1 MKCKLFFLLILSS
14 TSLSA
19 QLNLVR
25 DNTLIIEENNIIFN
39 SALAGGINA
48 AQFSNLDLNL
58 DGVMDILIF
67 DKSGNR
73 INPFVNQN
81 GSYTYAPEY
90 RQFFPELHDWAI
102 LEDYN
107 CDGKN
112 DIFTYNNGG
121 ISVYQNTSVSEL
133 EFTEVT
139 ESFILSDYGSNFL
152 NIYMSPVDIPAIADI
167 DYDGDLDI
175 LTFSILGGF
184 VEYHKNLSMEL
195 YGNCD
200 SLAFEFSES
209 CWGLF
214 YEGLNSYILN
224 CPNCQCP
231 QINQNLQ
238 QKQKHA
244 GSTLLAIDID
254 NDNDKDLVL
263 GDISYNNLNLLING
277 GDNINAIMTS
287 VDSLFPMNNSNA
299 LPAEIS
305 VYPASF
311 YLDITNDGVKDL
323 IVTTNSANN
332 SENIESCWAY
342 ENNGQNSLP
351 SFNFIKNDF
360 LQGDMLDF
368 GTSAMPT
375 FFDYNNDGLKDLV
388 IGNYGY
394 HNPNDNPTSSL
405 ALLENIGNDSVPRY
419 EIIDRDW
426 LNISTLNLNTT
437 LNIPALNLSPTFGDI
452 DGDNLDD
459 LILGD
464 ADGLLHLFVNSGG
477 GIFQLNS
484 PNYQNID
491 IGQFAQPQLVDVNR
505 DGVIDLLIGEQDGTI
520 NYLPNSG
527 TLNNAIFDTI
537 ITNWGL
543 IDVDSNLIST
553 GFSSPTLYDS
563 NGVYQLYVG
572 SYSGKTY
579 HFNNIDNN
587 LDGQFSEVN
596 SIISEIWDGGKSSI
610 TIADIN
616 SDNIADMII
625 GNNAGGIAYFSS
637 DTTNLVVGSN
647 ELEINTK
654 EDFLISPNPAQDLIK
669 ISSSVYGIINIYNS
683 TGSIILSKVKN
694 KEEITIRFPNIS
706 KGIYVVE
713 LNNTVKKL
721 VIDYP

>member
-1 MKCKLFFLLILSS
+1 MKFKLFFLLILSS

-25 DNTLIIEENNIIFN
+25 DNTLVIEENNIIFN

-48 AQFSNLDLNL
+48 SQFSNLDLNL

-90 RQFFPELHDWAI
+90 RQFFPKLHDWAI

-287 VDSLFPMNNSNA
+287 VDSLFPMNNSNT

-311 YLDITNDGVKDL
+311 YLDI
-323 IVTTNSANN
+323 
-332 SENIESCWAY
+332 
-342 ENNGQNSLP
+342 
-351 SFNFIKNDF
+351 
-360 LQGDMLDF
+360 
-368 GTSAMPT
+368 
-375 FFDYNNDGLKDLV
+375 
-388 IGNYGY
+388 
-394 HNPNDNPTSSL
+394 
-405 ALLENIGNDSVPRY
+405 
-419 EIIDRDW
+419 
-426 LNISTLNLNTT
+426 
-437 LNIPALNLSPTFGDI
+437 
-452 DGDNLDD
+452 
-459 LILGD
+459 
-464 ADGLLHLFVNSGG
+464 
-477 GIFQLNS
+477 
-484 PNYQNID
+484 
-491 IGQFAQPQLVDVNR
+491 
-505 DGVIDLLIGEQDGTI
+505 
-520 NYLPNSG
+520 
-527 TLNNAIFDTI
+527 
-537 ITNWGL
+537 
-543 IDVDSNLIST
+543 
-553 GFSSPTLYDS
+553 
-563 NGVYQLYVG
+563 
-572 SYSGKTY
+572 
-579 HFNNIDNN
+579 
-587 LDGQFSEVN
+587 
-596 SIISEIWDGGKSSI
+596 
-610 TIADIN
+610 
-616 SDNIADMII
+616 
-625 GNNAGGIAYFSS
+625 
-637 DTTNLVVGSN
+637 
-647 ELEINTK
+647 
-654 EDFLISPNPAQDLIK
+654 
-669 ISSSVYGIINIYNS
+669 
-683 TGSIILSKVKN
+683 
-694 KEEITIRFPNIS
+694 
-706 KGIYVVE
+706 
-713 LNNTVKKL
+713 
-721 VIDYP
+721 